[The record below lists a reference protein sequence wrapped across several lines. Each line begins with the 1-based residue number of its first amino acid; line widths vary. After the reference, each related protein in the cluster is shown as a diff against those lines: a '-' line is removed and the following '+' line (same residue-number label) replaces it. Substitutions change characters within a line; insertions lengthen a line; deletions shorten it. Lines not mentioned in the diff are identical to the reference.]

1 MTNKTITIDVISDV
15 VCPWCFVGR
24 KRLQQALSMLPDIDA
39 RVQWRP
45 FMLDPTLPPQGKD
58 RQSYLREK
66 FGTGSKIDEIHKQL
80 TQMGE
85 ENDIYFDFDAIS
97 RSPNILNAHRVI
109 YWAAQAA
116 PDAQDKVVGELFSF
130 YFEQGLDIGKE
141 DVLVDAATRA
151 GMEGPVIARLLQ
163 SDIDADTIREE
174 IDTANRMGVRGVPCF
189 IVDHK
194 YALMG
199 AQNAEVLADAIR
211 QTAEGFEPG
220 ITEDR

>member
-97 RSPNILNAHRVI
+97 RSP
-109 YWAAQAA
+109 
-116 PDAQDKVVGELFSF
+116 
-130 YFEQGLDIGKE
+130 
-141 DVLVDAATRA
+141 
-151 GMEGPVIARLLQ
+151 
-163 SDIDADTIREE
+163 
-174 IDTANRMGVRGVPCF
+174 
-189 IVDHK
+189 
-194 YALMG
+194 
-199 AQNAEVLADAIR
+199 
-211 QTAEGFEPG
+211 
-220 ITEDR
+220 